1 MALDTYRK
9 KRNFRATPEPRGK
22 VTPRKSGALSFVI
35 QKHAASHL
43 HYDFRLELNGVLLSW
58 AVPKGPSLDP
68 AEKRLAIQVEDHPL
82 DYGGFE
88 GVIPAG
94 EYGGG
99 TVMVWDRGTWVPKGD
114 PVAGYADGALKF
126 ELQGEKLHGGWTL
139 VRTSGSKYGGKSGKA
154 AWLLIKERDGFAKR
168 GPAAHIVDDAP
179 ESALSGRAMDEIARD
194 QDRVWHS
201 NKSGGANVRATKSAR
216 TSRTRNKSVKVDP
229 SDVEGAKRARL
240 PAAMVPMLATLVKAV
255 PLGDEWLHEIKQD
268 GYRMLCRVDHGTVRV
283 FARSGREWTGNL
295 PTIVEA
301 VERLPVDTAWIDG
314 ELTVVLPDGHTS
326 FQALQNA
333 LSDPSAGALT
343 YFVFDLP
350 YLDGY
355 DLRDAALLERKR
367 LLERILVSAPTTLRY
382 SEHVQGSGSEFLAQ
396 ACKLGL
402 EGAVSKR
409 ADSTYQ
415 GTRGR
420 DWVKVK
426 CAHRQE
432 MVIGGFTDPQRGR
445 VGLGALLLGVYESD
459 GSLRYSGKV
468 GTGFDEKTLL
478 ALRKQLDRLVQD
490 KAAFSNPP
498 KGYAARGAHWVKPQ
512 LVAEVAFAE
521 WTADGTLR
529 QAAFQGLRADKEAT
543 EVVRERPQALAAA
556 TKPAS
561 RKRVPAA
568 RKAPA
573 PARTSKQ
580 APVAV
585 AGVALS
591 NSDKLL
597 YPDAN
602 ITKLDLARYYEAIG
616 EWIVPHVEDRPLSLV
631 RCPDGWKGECFYQKH
646 ADKSVNAAV
655 SRVRVPES
663 SGSATYLM
671 ADSVAALVGLVQWG
685 VLELHPWGSRT
696 PKLDRP
702 DQLIFDFDPDD
713 AVGWGEITEAV
724 GLLRTLLNEIGLIA
738 FLKTTGGKGL
748 HVVTPIKP
756 TLDWVRAKAF
766 TKSIADLL
774 VATFPDR
781 FTATLSKSS
790 RKGKIFIDY
799 LRNAEGATAVCA
811 YSPRSRANAP
821 VSTPIA
827 WEELRDDLRFD
838 HFNVRNIPGRLG
850 KLKSDPWRDFFAV
863 EQTVTAAMVKR
874 VSKQSPSS

>member
-1 MALDTYRK
+1 M
-9 KRNFRATPEPRGK
+9 
-22 VTPRKSGALSFVI
+22 
-35 QKHAASHL
+35 
-43 HYDFRLELNGVLLSW
+43 
-58 AVPKGPSLDP
+58 
-68 AEKRLAIQVEDHPL
+68 
-82 DYGGFE
+82 
-88 GVIPAG
+88 
-94 EYGGG
+94 
-99 TVMVWDRGTWVPKGD
+99 
-114 PVAGYADGALKF
+114 
-126 ELQGEKLHGGWTL
+126 
-139 VRTSGSKYGGKSGKA
+139 
-154 AWLLIKERDGFAKR
+154 
-168 GPAAHIVDDAP
+168 
-179 ESALSGRAMDEIARD
+179 
-194 QDRVWHS
+194 
-201 NKSGGANVRATKSAR
+201 
-216 TSRTRNKSVKVDP
+216 
-229 SDVEGAKRARL
+229 
-240 PAAMVPMLATLVKAV
+240 
-255 PLGDEWLHEIKQD
+255 
-268 GYRMLCRVDHGTVRV
+268 
-283 FARSGREWTGNL
+283 
-295 PTIVEA
+295 
-301 VERLPVDTAWIDG
+301 
-314 ELTVVLPDGHTS
+314 
-326 FQALQNA
+326 
-333 LSDPSAGALT
+333 
-343 YFVFDLP
+343 
-350 YLDGY
+350 
-355 DLRDAALLERKR
+355 
-367 LLERILVSAPTTLRY
+367 
-382 SEHVQGSGSEFLAQ
+382 
-396 ACKLGL
+396 
-402 EGAVSKR
+402 
-409 ADSTYQ
+409 
-415 GTRGR
+415 
-420 DWVKVK
+420 
-426 CAHRQE
+426 
-432 MVIGGFTDPQRGR
+432 
-445 VGLGALLLGVYESD
+445 LGVYESD

-602 ITKLDLARYYEAIG
+602 ITKLDLACYYEAIG